1 MEPNVR
7 YQVIGRIQ
15 ATFNSILPFVSR
27 TGWNSD
33 SRESCAEG
41 IYTLL
46 AISQSEVNSLA
57 KGAGVIGLILMI
69 IILVIIAGALFPT
82 VNDSVTDMTNA
93 THDDYVGADSAGLVG
108 LIPLLYW
115 VLVVVVVIGA
125 VMGAIKFGSLG

>member
-1 MEPNVR
+1 M
-7 YQVIGRIQ
+7 
-15 ATFNSILPFVSR
+15 
-27 TGWNSD
+27 
-33 SRESCAEG
+33 
-41 IYTLL
+41 
-46 AISQSEVNSLA
+46 A

-82 VNDSVTDMTNA
+82 VKNDVDDMTNA

-125 VMGAIKFGSLG
+125 VMGAIKFGNLG